1 MKAHDVSG
9 LGNGSQGLQYWRD
22 SGFLM
27 RKIYCH
33 SVFLLIG
40 TLERRG

>member
-9 LGNGSQGLQYWRD
+9 LGNRSQGFQYWRD
-22 SGFLM
+22 LGFLM
-27 RKIYCH
+27 RKIYFH